1 MIEKFFILIVSIFI
15 VLSAGSAN
23 IFPIYLQKLMDK
35 YNFSLY
41 KTNLYGSFITLGTFV
56 GFPIGYIYDSF
67 GPKISIFIGTILLS
81 GGYLLLYYLLN
92 PNYFLKVSI
101 YPFLILGFTLGQ
113 GFSLLYTTAIATNL
127 KNFVFK
133 QNSSVVGLI
142 VTNIAIIIRLFIEYR
157 IIFFFIFI
165 F

>member
-15 VLSAGSAN
+15 VLAAGSAN

-81 GGYLLLYYLLN
+81 GG
-92 PNYFLKVSI
+92 F
-101 YPFLILGFTLGQ
+101 IL
-113 GFSLLYTTAIATNL
+113 S
-127 KNFVFK
+127 FK
-133 QNSSVVGLI
+133 SK
-142 VTNIAIIIRLFIEYR
+142 LF
-157 IIFFFIFI
+157 FKS
-165 F
+165 

>member
-15 VLSAGSAN
+15 VLAAGSAN

-67 GPKISIFIGTILLS
+67 GPKISIFIGTILL
-81 GGYLLLYYLLN
+81 L
-92 PNYFLKVSI
+92 SI
-101 YPFLILGFTLGQ
+101 YLKLILY
-113 GFSLLYTTAIATNL
+113 SN
-127 KNFVFK
+127 
-133 QNSSVVGLI
+133 
-142 VTNIAIIIRLFIEYR
+142 
-157 IIFFFIFI
+157 
-165 F
+165 